1 MSTTAQTPIETIVH
15 TRDEADSKLLE
26 GAYRPNGVISRV
38 HGLVTASQVALQ
50 IAAKEGKR
58 IVTTGLPLD
67 IAGSLGRVTIVRAWD
82 KTRPDGS
89 RSMGSTPPQEYYAMT
104 IKNVEAFEALEKSD
118 LFKAAFSTSPPADEE
133 AI

>member
-1 MSTTAQTPIETIVH
+1 MNTTAQTPIATLIH
-15 TRDEADSKLLE
+15 SRDEADSKVLD
-26 GAYRPNGVISRV
+26 GAYKPGGIITRV

-67 IAGSLGRVTIVRAWD
+67 IAGTLGRVTIVRAWD

-89 RSMGSTPPQEYYAMT
+89 RSMGSSAPQEYYAMT
-104 IKNVEAFEALEKSD
+104 IKNSEAFEALEKSAQ
-118 LFKAAFSTSPPADEE
+118 FQAAFGDQPPDDEE
-133 AI
+133 VI